1 MIENLPANAGYMS
14 SIPGSRRSP
23 GEGNGSP
30 LQYSRLVTVHEVAR
44 VGHDLATNPPLPPFP
59 YTPVMSLLPC
69 LGSYCET
76 ATFGAGSGKDG
87 NKAGKRTAGSQESP
101 VGGNS

>member
-1 MIENLPANAGYMS
+1 MAQS
-14 SIPGSRRSP
+14 VKRRRRSFDP
-23 GEGNGSP
+23 WAKKIPWRREWQPTPVYLAGDSP
-30 LQYSRLVTVHEVAR
+30 WVAR
-44 VGHDLATNPPLPPFP
+44 VGHDLVTNPPLPPFP

-69 LGSYCET
+69 VGSYCKI

-87 NKAGKRTAGSQESP
+87 NKPGKRRAGNQESP